1 MTLPLPGPADRSNHD
16 PWYPAD
22 PASAPPPSAQQYGI
36 QPPPSAVPYSGTP
49 HTGGAPYSCA
59 PYSGAPYSGA
69 PYAGAPYADPTYPDP
84 LQPYSAQPAYGMQP
98 YGGPPAYPVPHPP
111 TYTGAAAHGIDPKT
125 GRPFSDKSKLA
136 AGLLQLLPGFFLGL
150 GGIGR
155 LYAGH
160 SVMGT
165 VQLVTTVLGWGSFW
179 LAICGSF
186 LVLPLLFFVVYA
198 AGWLWFV
205 IDGIML
211 LAGSPTDGDG
221 RPLRA

>member
-16 PWYPAD
+16 PWYPTD
-22 PASAPPPSAQQYGI
+22 PASAPPPSGQHYSVP
-36 QPPPSAVPYSGTP
+36 PPPSGVPYSGM
-49 HTGGAPYSCA
+49 
-59 PYSGAPYSGA
+59 PYSGGA
-69 PYAGAPYADPTYPDP
+69 PYAGAPYADPTSSAQPYSAQPYSAQP
-84 LQPYSAQPAYGMQP
+84 YSAQPYSAQPAYGMQP
-98 YGGPPAYPVPHPP
+98 YGGQPAYPVPQPP
-111 TYTGAAAHGIDPKT
+111 TYAGAAAYGIDPKS
-125 GRPFSDKSKLA
+125 GRPFSEKSKLA

-165 VQLVTTVLGWGSFW
+165 AQLVTSLLGWGSFW

-186 LVLPLLFFVVYA
+186 LIVPLLFFFVYA

-205 IDGIML
+205 IDGIVLM
-211 LAGSPTDGDG
+211 AGNPTDGEG
-221 RPLRA
+221 RPLRS

>member
-16 PWYPAD
+16 PWYPTD
-22 PASAPPPSAQQYGI
+22 PASAPPSSGQQYGI
-36 QPPPSAVPYSGTP
+36 QPPPSGVPYSGTP
-49 HTGGAPYSCA
+49 YTG
-59 PYSGAPYSGA
+59 GA
-69 PYAGAPYADPTYPDP
+69 PYAGAPYADPTHPEPYSAQPYSA
-84 LQPYSAQPAYGMQP
+84 QPYSAQPAYGMQP
-98 YGGPPAYPVPHPP
+98 YGQQPAYPVPHPP
-111 TYTGAAAHGIDPKT
+111 TYTGAAFGIDPRS